1 MSSIKPIP
9 VYSTVCDLEFYA
21 IHGSIRKHV
30 RDSIHHETRYGIND
44 ALDWIVEETIFV
56 YMGNNVNAAL
66 QDYEF
71 TRKTTPN

>member
-1 MSSIKPIP
+1 MPI
-9 VYSTVCDLEFYA
+9 YSTVCDLEFYA
-21 IHGSIRKHV
+21 IHSNIRKYV
-30 RDSIHHETRYGIND
+30 RDSICLNIRYDIND
-44 ALDWIVEETIFV
+44 ALDGIVEETIFV